1 MQIKKPLFW
10 QDINLISIFL
20 YPISLITSLVNFLK
34 NLNEKKKFNIKSICV
49 GNIYLGGTG
58 KTPLSIKIRELLK
71 NKFKI
76 VFIKKKYI
84 NQSDEQ
90 NLLNK
95 SGKLICTQN
104 RSIGLKK
111 AIREKFN
118 LAILDDG
125 LQEKKIKHNITIA
138 CFNSTSKIGNGLLIP
153 AGPLREKLSNLK
165 NYDAV
170 FLNGEKKDKKFIG
183 KIKKINRNIK
193 IFEGKYKI
201 LNLKKLNRKKKY
213 LVFSGIG
220 NPEEFEKTLKQYKFN
235 FNKHLIFPDHYDLS
249 FNEIKQIKDMAKMQS
264 LKILTTE
271 KDYLRLKKKYKKDI
285 NYVKIDLNI
294 KNLKSFSKFL
304 NSKL

>member
-294 KNLKSFSKFL
+294 RNLKNFSKFL

>member
-10 QDINLISIFL
+10 QDINLFSIFL

-34 NLNEKKKFNIKSICV
+34 NLNEKKKFNLKSICV

-58 KTPLSIKIRELLK
+58 MAPLSIKIRELLK

-294 KNLKSFSKFL
+294 RNLKNFSKFL